1 MFSSPPPWTVA
12 SRQALN
18 EVPVAVNEKVC
29 IALVLAPRSNAMVNG
44 LDVPSSTRKSPSPSF
59 TRSDPFRELTVAVPE
74 TEFPGSN
81 VATVSVTGQVV
92 VTTGT
97 VPATAAGASTT
108 AVVAVAEANAANTAV
123 AAAHRLLKAIPLAQ

>member
-1 MFSSPPPWTVA
+1 
-12 SRQALN
+12 
-18 EVPVAVNEKVC
+18 
-29 IALVLAPRSNAMVNG
+29 MVNG

-74 TEFPGSN
+74 TSSPGEN

-97 VPATAAGASTT
+97 VPAAAAGASTT
-108 AVVAVAEANAANTAV
+108 AVVAAVVANAATAV
-123 AAAHRLLKAIPLAQ
+123 AAAHRLLKAIPLAP